1 MQAQTSLIIQ
11 LLPVIIGWVTL
22 ALVNAGLAQGKNR
35 RGLVWFVLSLVF
47 GPLAT
52 LALVVMA
59 KVPQRLF

>member
-1 MQAQTSLIIQ
+1 MHAQTSLIIE
-11 LLPVIIGWVTL
+11 LLPIIVGWFTL

-35 RGLVWFVLSLVF
+35 RGLVWFILSLVF

-52 LALVVMA
+52 LALVTMS

>member
-1 MQAQTSLIIQ
+1 MHSETSLIIQ
-11 LLPVIIGWVTL
+11 LLPIIIGWVTL

>member
-1 MQAQTSLIIQ
+1 MQAQTPLIIQ
-11 LLPVIIGWVTL
+11 LLPIIIGWVTL

-52 LALVVMA
+52 LALVAMA

>member
-1 MQAQTSLIIQ
+1 MHAQTSLIIQ
-11 LLPVIIGWVTL
+11 LLPIIIGWVTL

>member
-1 MQAQTSLIIQ
+1 MHAQTSLIIQ

-52 LALVVMA
+52 LALVIMA

>member
-1 MQAQTSLIIQ
+1 MHTQTSLIIQ

-52 LALVVMA
+52 LALVIMA